1 MIYDYIQWM
10 VILSVDLIKM
20 YEILEFY
27 EKKYKNNICIKIII
41 LLENI
46 FKSDILLLQLIKERR
61 GREIMLKV
69 ILGAIVTI
77 SAYFSSVYV
86 NDFRK
91 HKDAAKNGILKR
103 GLIIGFITD
112 FLDAIGVGSY
122 ATTTAI
128 LKFDKKVNVPDKLL
142 PGTLNV
148 AHALPMVTQ
157 ALMSLTAIE
166 VDMITLICMI
176 VAAVAGSWIGAGV
189 ISKLPEKKV
198 QLTMGI
204 ALLGTAGLLIAKQ
217 LGLMPAGGDAIGLE
231 GTKLIIGIVGNF
243 VLGALM
249 TAGIGLYAPCMAMV
263 ALLGMNPKAAFP
275 IMMGA
280 CAFVGP
286 IASTKFVKEAAYVR
300 EVAMGITIGGIIGSI
315 LAILFVTNMPVYWL
329 NWLVVAVV
337 LYTSVTMFKSALNK
351 NIKVQLKEEIN

>member
-1 MIYDYIQWM
+1 
-10 VILSVDLIKM
+10 
-20 YEILEFY
+20 
-27 EKKYKNNICIKIII
+27 
-41 LLENI
+41 
-46 FKSDILLLQLIKERR
+46 
-61 GREIMLKV
+61 MLKA
-69 ILGAIVTI
+69 ILGAIAVI
-77 SAYFSSVYV
+77 STGFSAVYV

-91 HKDAAKNGILKR
+91 NRNSANNGIFKR

-112 FLDAIGVGSY
+112 FLDAIGVGSF

-148 AHALPMVTQ
+148 AHALPMVAQ

-166 VDMITLICMI
+166 IDIFTLICMI
-176 VAAVAGSWIGAGV
+176 VAAVVGSWIGAGA

-198 QLTMGI
+198 QLTMAV
-204 ALLGTAGLLIAKQ
+204 ALLGTAGLLVAKQ
-217 LGLMPAGGDAIGLE
+217 LGVMPAGGDAIGLE
-231 GTKLIIGIVGNF
+231 GTKLIIGVVGNF

-275 IMMGA
+275 IMMGS

-286 IASTKFVKEAAYVR
+286 IACTKFVKEGAYVR
-300 EVAMGITIGGIIGSI
+300 EVSMGITLGGIVGSV
-315 LAILFVTNMPVYWL
+315 LAILFVTNLPVYWL

-337 LYTSVTMFKSALNK
+337 LYTAVTMFKAALNK
-351 NIKVQLKEEIN
+351 NNEMELENKAS

>member
-1 MIYDYIQWM
+1 
-10 VILSVDLIKM
+10 
-20 YEILEFY
+20 
-27 EKKYKNNICIKIII
+27 
-41 LLENI
+41 
-46 FKSDILLLQLIKERR
+46 
-61 GREIMLKV
+61 MLKA
-69 ILGAIVTI
+69 ILGAIAVI
-77 SAYFSSVYV
+77 STGFSAVYV

-91 HKDAAKNGILKR
+91 NRNSANNGIFKR

-112 FLDAIGVGSY
+112 FLDAIGVGSF

-148 AHALPMVTQ
+148 AHALPMVAQ

-166 VDMITLICMI
+166 IDIFTLICMI
-176 VAAVAGSWIGAGV
+176 VAAVVGSWIGAGV

-204 ALLGTAGLLIAKQ
+204 ALLGTAGLLVAKQ
-217 LGLMPAGGDAIGLE
+217 LGIMPAGGDAIGLE
-231 GTKLIIGIVGNF
+231 GTKLIIGVIGNF

-275 IMMGA
+275 IMMGS

-286 IASTKFVKEAAYVR
+286 IACTKFVKEGAYVR
-300 EVAMGITIGGIIGSI
+300 EVSMGITLGGIVGSV
-315 LAILFVTNMPVYWL
+315 LAILFVTNLPVYWL

-337 LYTSVTMFKSALNK
+337 LYTAVTMFKAALNK
-351 NIKVQLKEEIN
+351 NNEIELENKAS

>member
-1 MIYDYIQWM
+1 
-10 VILSVDLIKM
+10 
-20 YEILEFY
+20 
-27 EKKYKNNICIKIII
+27 
-41 LLENI
+41 
-46 FKSDILLLQLIKERR
+46 
-61 GREIMLKV
+61 MLKA
-69 ILGAIVTI
+69 ILGAIALI
-77 SAYFSSVYV
+77 SACFTGVYAKDFSKNKDSVKGSI
-86 NDFRK
+86 F
-91 HKDAAKNGILKR
+91 KR

-112 FLDAIGVGSY
+112 FLDAIGVGSF

-148 AHALPMVTQ
+148 AHALPMATQ

-166 VDMITLICMI
+166 IDIFTLLCMI
-176 VAAVAGSWIGAGV
+176 VAAVVGSWIGAGV

-198 QLTMGI
+198 QLTMAV
-204 ALLGTAGLLIAKQ
+204 ALLGTAGLLVAKQ
-217 LGLMPAGGDAIGLE
+217 LGVMPAGGDAIGLE
-231 GTKLIIGIVGNF
+231 GTKLIIGVVGNF

-275 IMMGA
+275 IMMGS

-286 IASTKFVKEAAYVR
+286 IACTKFVKEGAYVR
-300 EVAMGITIGGIIGSI
+300 EVSMGITLGGIVGSV
-315 LAILFVTNMPVYWL
+315 LAILFVTNLPVYWL

-337 LYTSVTMFKSALNK
+337 LYTAVTMFKAALNK
-351 NIKVQLKEEIN
+351 NNEMELENKAS

>member
-1 MIYDYIQWM
+1 
-10 VILSVDLIKM
+10 
-20 YEILEFY
+20 
-27 EKKYKNNICIKIII
+27 
-41 LLENI
+41 
-46 FKSDILLLQLIKERR
+46 
-61 GREIMLKV
+61 MLKA
-69 ILGAIVTI
+69 ILGAIAVI
-77 SAYFSSVYV
+77 STGFSAVYV

-91 HKDAAKNGILKR
+91 NRNSANNGIFKR

-112 FLDAIGVGSY
+112 FLDAIGVGSF

-148 AHALPMVTQ
+148 AHALPMVAQ

-166 VDMITLICMI
+166 IDIFTLICMI
-176 VAAVAGSWIGAGV
+176 VAAVVGSWIGAGV

-198 QLTMGI
+198 QLTMAV
-204 ALLGTAGLLIAKQ
+204 ALLGTAGLLVAKQ
-217 LGLMPAGGDAIGLE
+217 LGVMPAGGDAIGLE
-231 GTKLIIGIVGNF
+231 GTKLIIGVVGNF

-275 IMMGA
+275 IMMGS

-286 IASTKFVKEAAYVR
+286 IACTKFVKEGAYVR
-300 EVAMGITIGGIIGSI
+300 EVSMGITLGGIVGSV
-315 LAILFVTNMPVYWL
+315 LAILFVTNLPVYWL

-337 LYTSVTMFKSALNK
+337 LYTAVTMFKAALNK
-351 NIKVQLKEEIN
+351 NNEMELENKAS

>member
-1 MIYDYIQWM
+1 
-10 VILSVDLIKM
+10 
-20 YEILEFY
+20 
-27 EKKYKNNICIKIII
+27 
-41 LLENI
+41 
-46 FKSDILLLQLIKERR
+46 
-61 GREIMLKV
+61 MLKA
-69 ILGAIVTI
+69 ILGAIAVI
-77 SAYFSSVYV
+77 STGFSAVYV

-91 HKDAAKNGILKR
+91 NRNSANNGIFKR

-112 FLDAIGVGSY
+112 FLDAIGVGSF

-148 AHALPMVTQ
+148 AHALPMVAQ

-166 VDMITLICMI
+166 IDIFTLICMI
-176 VAAVAGSWIGAGV
+176 VAAVVGSWIGAGV

-198 QLTMGI
+198 QLTMAV
-204 ALLGTAGLLIAKQ
+204 ALLGTAGLLVAKQ
-217 LGLMPAGGDAIGLE
+217 LGVMPAGGDAIGLE
-231 GTKLIIGIVGNF
+231 GTKLIIGVVGNF

-249 TAGIGLYAPCMAMV
+249 TEGIGLYAPCMAMV

-275 IMMGA
+275 IMMGS

-286 IASTKFVKEAAYVR
+286 IACTKFVKEGAYVR
-300 EVAMGITIGGIIGSI
+300 EVSMGITLGGIVGSV
-315 LAILFVTNMPVYWL
+315 LAILFVTNLPVYWL

-337 LYTSVTMFKSALNK
+337 LYTAVTMFKAALNK
-351 NIKVQLKEEIN
+351 NNEMELENKAS

>member
-1 MIYDYIQWM
+1 
-10 VILSVDLIKM
+10 
-20 YEILEFY
+20 
-27 EKKYKNNICIKIII
+27 
-41 LLENI
+41 
-46 FKSDILLLQLIKERR
+46 
-61 GREIMLKV
+61 MLKV
-69 ILGAIVTI
+69 ILGAIAVI
-77 SAYFSSVYV
+77 STGFSAVYV

-91 HKDAAKNGILKR
+91 NRNSANNGIFKR

-112 FLDAIGVGSY
+112 FLDAIGVGSF

-148 AHALPMVTQ
+148 AHALPMVAQ

-166 VDMITLICMI
+166 IDIFTLICMI

-217 LGLMPAGGDAIGLE
+217 LEIMPSGGDAIGLE
-231 GTKLIIGIVGNF
+231 GTKLIIGVAGNF
-243 VLGALM
+243 ILGALM

-275 IMMGA
+275 IMMGS

-286 IASTKFVKEAAYVR
+286 IACTKFVKEGAYVR
-300 EVAMGITIGGIIGSI
+300 EVAMGITLGGIVGSV
-315 LAILFVTNMPVYWL
+315 LAILFVTNLPVYWL

-337 LYTSVTMFKSALNK
+337 LYTAVTMFKAALNK
-351 NIKVQLKEEIN
+351 DNNVELEEKAI

>member
-1 MIYDYIQWM
+1 
-10 VILSVDLIKM
+10 
-20 YEILEFY
+20 
-27 EKKYKNNICIKIII
+27 
-41 LLENI
+41 
-46 FKSDILLLQLIKERR
+46 
-61 GREIMLKV
+61 MLKA
-69 ILGAIVTI
+69 ILGAIAVI
-77 SAYFSSVYV
+77 STGFSAVYV

-91 HKDAAKNGILKR
+91 NRNSANNGIFKR

-112 FLDAIGVGSY
+112 FLDAIGVGSF

-148 AHALPMVTQ
+148 AHALPMVAQ

-166 VDMITLICMI
+166 IDIFTLICMI
-176 VAAVAGSWIGAGV
+176 VAAVVGSWIGAGV

-198 QLTMGI
+198 QLTMAV
-204 ALLGTAGLLIAKQ
+204 ALLGTAGLLVAKQ
-217 LGLMPAGGDAIGLE
+217 LGVMPAGGDAIGLE
-231 GTKLIIGIVGNF
+231 GTKLIIGVVGNF

-275 IMMGA
+275 IMMGS

-286 IASTKFVKEAAYVR
+286 IACTKFVKEGAYVR
-300 EVAMGITIGGIIGSI
+300 EVSMGITLGGIVGSV
-315 LAILFVTNMPVYWL
+315 LAILFVTNLPVYWL
-329 NWLVVAVV
+329 NWLVVGVV
-337 LYTSVTMFKSALNK
+337 LYTAVTMFKAALNK
-351 NIKVQLKEEIN
+351 NNEMELENKAS

>member
-1 MIYDYIQWM
+1 
-10 VILSVDLIKM
+10 
-20 YEILEFY
+20 
-27 EKKYKNNICIKIII
+27 
-41 LLENI
+41 
-46 FKSDILLLQLIKERR
+46 
-61 GREIMLKV
+61 MLKA
-69 ILGAIVTI
+69 ILGAIAVI
-77 SAYFSSVYV
+77 STGFSAVYV

-91 HKDAAKNGILKR
+91 NRNSANNGIFKR

-112 FLDAIGVGSY
+112 FLDAIGVGSF

-148 AHALPMVTQ
+148 AHVLPMVAQ

-166 VDMITLICMI
+166 IDIFTLICMI
-176 VAAVAGSWIGAGV
+176 VAAVVGSWIGAGV

-204 ALLGTAGLLIAKQ
+204 ALLGTAGLLVAKQ
-217 LGLMPAGGDAIGLE
+217 LGIMPAGGDAIGLE
-231 GTKLIIGIVGNF
+231 GTKLIIGVVGNF

-275 IMMGA
+275 IMMGS

-286 IASTKFVKEAAYVR
+286 IACTKFVKEGAYVR
-300 EVAMGITIGGIIGSI
+300 EVSMGITLGGIVGSV
-315 LAILFVTNMPVYWL
+315 LAILFVTNLPVYWL

-337 LYTSVTMFKSALNK
+337 LYTAVTMFKAALNK
-351 NIKVQLKEEIN
+351 NNEMELENKAS